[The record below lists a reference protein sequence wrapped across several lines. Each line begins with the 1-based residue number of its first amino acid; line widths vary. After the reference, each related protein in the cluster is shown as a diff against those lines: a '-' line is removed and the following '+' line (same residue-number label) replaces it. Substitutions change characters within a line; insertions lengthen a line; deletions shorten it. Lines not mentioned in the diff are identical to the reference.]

1 MPHCCHPHISST
13 ALALREQEITGYQ
26 EHLSLCLIAPHLFTS
41 FLYHFASFTLP
52 LGGTLQQDA
61 KREVSSSLQASLLH
75 CRRST
80 LLYRELIDQQLISS
94 ALLTPCLAGIFPS

>member
-1 MPHCCHPHISST
+1 MFNNP
-13 ALALREQEITGYQ
+13 
-26 EHLSLCLIAPHLFTS
+26 APFHFLF
-41 FLYHFASFTLP
+41 YHFASFTLP

-75 CRRST
+75 CRHST